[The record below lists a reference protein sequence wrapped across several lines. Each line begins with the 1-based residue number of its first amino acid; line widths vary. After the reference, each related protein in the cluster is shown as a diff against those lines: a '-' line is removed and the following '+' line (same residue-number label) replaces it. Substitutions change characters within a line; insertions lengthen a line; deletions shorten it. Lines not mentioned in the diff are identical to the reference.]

1 MILNVFCFVF
11 QVCAALRK
19 MTSVLRLGV
28 YRERI
33 EKYSGSG
40 SCGRRSAE
48 ELRNHAYPEDSDESG
63 LPPYSTLKAQPQQ
76 PQKGKIFPILFY
88 FLVLYILF
96 YAISEV
102 DQTCRST
109 QTLFL
114 PLKVNSRHILVG
126 HFPRGREDLVYL
138 CLLKCLL
145 GMYIICKLLR
155 WAK

>member
-1 MILNVFCFVF
+1 
-11 QVCAALRK
+11 

-76 PQKGKIFPILFY
+76 PQKGNNRLSLNLTENRFRIDSLLIRI
-88 FLVLYILF
+88 V
-96 YAISEV
+96 
-102 DQTCRST
+102 
-109 QTLFL
+109 LFL
-114 PLKVNSRHILVG
+114 
-126 HFPRGREDLVYL
+126 
-138 CLLKCLL
+138 L
-145 GMYIICKLLR
+145 GL
-155 WAK
+155 

>member
-1 MILNVFCFVF
+1 MILNVFSF

-76 PQKGKIFPILFY
+76 PQKGKIFFQFY
-88 FLVLYILF
+88 FIFLCFIFFFMLY
-96 YAISEV
+96 
-102 DQTCRST
+102 
-109 QTLFL
+109 
-114 PLKVNSRHILVG
+114 LKWIKHVG
-126 HFPRGREDLVYL
+126 AP
-138 CLLKCLL
+138 
-145 GMYIICKLLR
+145 KLYSCP
-155 WAK
+155 

>member
-1 MILNVFCFVF
+1 MFFFSF

-76 PQKGKIFPILFY
+76 PQKGNNHLSLNLTKDGFRIDNLLIWI
-88 FLVLYILF
+88 VLL
-96 YAISEV
+96 A
-102 DQTCRST
+102 
-109 QTLFL
+109 LFL
-114 PLKVNSRHILVG
+114 GFEDVLK
-126 HFPRGREDLVYL
+126 
-138 CLLKCLL
+138 
-145 GMYIICKLLR
+145 
-155 WAK
+155 

>member
-1 MILNVFCFVF
+1 MIECFLSSF

-76 PQKGKIFPILFY
+76 PQKGDNHLSLILTKDGFRIDN
-88 FLVLYILF
+88 LLIWIVLL
-96 YAISEV
+96 A
-102 DQTCRST
+102 
-109 QTLFL
+109 LFL
-114 PLKVNSRHILVG
+114 GFEDVLK
-126 HFPRGREDLVYL
+126 
-138 CLLKCLL
+138 
-145 GMYIICKLLR
+145 
-155 WAK
+155 

>member
-1 MILNVFCFVF
+1 MNVFRFLF

-48 ELRNHAYPEDSDESG
+48 ELRNHAYPDDSDESG

-76 PQKGKIFPILFY
+76 PQKGNNHLSLNLTKDGFRINSLLIRI
-88 FLVLYILF
+88 VLI
-96 YAISEV
+96 
-102 DQTCRST
+102 
-109 QTLFL
+109 
-114 PLKVNSRHILVG
+114 
-126 HFPRGREDLVYL
+126 
-138 CLLKCLL
+138 LL
-145 GMYIICKLLR
+145 GL
-155 WAK
+155 

>member
-1 MILNVFCFVF
+1 MNVFRFSF

-48 ELRNHAYPEDSDESG
+48 ELRNHAYPDDSDESG

-76 PQKGKIFPILFY
+76 PQKGNNHLSLNLIKDKSRIDSLLIRYIF
-88 FLVLYILF
+88 
-96 YAISEV
+96 
-102 DQTCRST
+102 
-109 QTLFL
+109 
-114 PLKVNSRHILVG
+114 
-126 HFPRGREDLVYL
+126 
-138 CLLKCLL
+138 
-145 GMYIICKLLR
+145 LLR
-155 WAK
+155 L